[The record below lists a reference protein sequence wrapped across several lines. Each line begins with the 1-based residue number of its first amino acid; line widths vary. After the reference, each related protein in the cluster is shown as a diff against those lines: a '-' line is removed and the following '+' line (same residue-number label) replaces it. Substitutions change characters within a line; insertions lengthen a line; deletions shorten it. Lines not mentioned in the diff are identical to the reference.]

1 MAGGPQAGAGQGH
14 RGHAVFLDRD
24 GVLNRAVLRGG
35 RPYPPCDVAAVE
47 IPAGT
52 ALQLGRLK
60 AAGFEL
66 VVVTNQ
72 PDVVRGTQTRERVEA
87 INAHLAASLPV
98 DEVVVCYAD
107 GDHPDRKPNPGMLL
121 DAARRRGLD
130 LARSWMVGDRHSDI
144 LAGARAGCRT
154 ILLGS
159 GYGEA
164 ATAAPTLQLADLGEA
179 VRHILSHHAIDQP
192 HPLGHPMSDLVI
204 NPTQLKVQIW
214 ADGADKAGILEL
226 DKNPVIKGF
235 TTNPSLMAKVGIKD
249 YPAFAKDLL
258 TSITVKPVSFEV
270 FSDDLVDMER
280 QARLITTWG
289 KNVYTKIPITNT
301 KGESCI
307 PLIRKLAKEGVK
319 LNVTALLTLK
329 QVVETA
335 DAVRGG
341 APSVVSVF
349 AGRIADTG
357 RDPVPYMHAC
367 AAILEDVPSAML
379 LWASTR
385 ELLNIYQAEETRCGV
400 ITVPHDVLKKLSG
413 VGRGLGEM
421 SLDTVKGFLK
431 DSTGAGFK
439 L

>member
-1 MAGGPQAGAGQGH
+1 MTA
-14 RGHAVFLDRD
+14 RAVFLDRD

-35 RPYPPCDVAAVE
+35 RPFPPQDVAEVE

-52 ALQLGRLK
+52 AAALARLK
-60 AAGFEL
+60 AAGYAL

-72 PDVVRGTQTRERVEA
+72 PDVARGTQTRERIIA
-87 INAHLAASLPV
+87 INQHLAASLPV
-98 DEVVVCYAD
+98 DEFVVCYED
-107 GDHPDRKPNPGMLL
+107 GDHPERKPNPGMLL
-121 DAARRRGLD
+121 AAAARRGLD
-130 LARSWMVGDRHSDI
+130 LARSWMVGDRHADV
-144 LAGARAGCRT
+144 LAGIRAGCRT
-154 ILLGS
+154 ILLGD
-159 GYGEA
+159 GYGEPARATPTARLETLADA
-164 ATAAPTLQLADLGEA
+164 AT
-179 VRHILSHHAIDQP
+179 HILTHDHHPEQGP
-192 HPLGHPMSDLVI
+192 PMSDLVTPL
-204 NPTQLKVQIW
+204 NQLKVQIW

-226 DKNPVIKGF
+226 DKNPLIKGF

-258 TSITVKPVSFEV
+258 TAITAKPISFEV
-270 FSDDLVDMER
+270 FSDDIADMER

-289 KNVYTKIPITNT
+289 KNVFTKIPITNT

-367 AAILEDVPSAML
+367 AAILSDVPSAML

-385 ELLNIYQAEETRCGV
+385 ELVNIYQAETTQCGV
-400 ITVPHDVLKKLSG
+400 ITVPHDILKKLSG
-413 VGRGLGEM
+413 VNRGLDDT

-431 DSTGAGFK
+431 DSTSAGFK